1 MRRVT
6 KNHPMKINLRKP
18 KTKVIT
24 RSRKT
29 LATEKMKKKRNFTVT
44 KITNQINLR
53 QPIRLIIMTKRRTN
67 FTATKMKRTQT
78 KRMTK
83 AVKMSEN
90 SKMVAKVQQ
99 TQAEMMIK
107 TKGNLKTIISENLK
121 NRKKITKN

>member
-107 TKGNLKTIISENLK
+107 TKGNLKTIISGNLK

>member
-1 MRRVT
+1 
-6 KNHPMKINLRKP
+6 
-18 KTKVIT
+18 
-24 RSRKT
+24 
-29 LATEKMKKKRNFTVT
+29 MKKKRNFTVT

>member
-1 MRRVT
+1 
-6 KNHPMKINLRKP
+6 
-18 KTKVIT
+18 
-24 RSRKT
+24 
-29 LATEKMKKKRNFTVT
+29 MKKKRNFTVT

-107 TKGNLKTIISENLK
+107 TKGNLKTIFSGNLK